1 MFDSFLIALCSIIKQ
16 KNIMINSNQTK
27 RRLFNQFVWGLF
39 ILILIGCG
47 ERSSQLNEDLN
58 LSAEDI
64 EQIREINRNYTQG
77 WLENDSKKVLRL
89 YTDSATII
97 PSGLLPIQG
106 KKAITDFWFPNDGST
121 TVIHYYDIE
130 ILDIGG
136 TSNLAYTY
144 ENGKLSFTYEKDDFR
159 LDREAESYAITIYKK
174 VESGEWKIT
183 KRIWTD
189 MNQ

>member
-1 MFDSFLIALCSIIKQ
+1 MII
-16 KNIMINSNQTK
+16 SDQTK
-27 RRLFNQFVWGLF
+27 KRSFTQFGWYLLLFL
-39 ILILIGCG
+39 LLTCCS
-47 ERSSQLNEDLN
+47 EKSSQLIKDLN
-58 LSAEDI
+58 LSSEDT
-64 EQIREINRNYTQG
+64 EQIREINRNYTRG
-77 WLENDSKKVLRL
+77 WLEGDSSKVLGL

-106 KKAITDFWFPNDGST
+106 KKAISDFWFPNDGST
-121 TVIHYYDIE
+121 TVIHFYDLE
-130 ILDIGG
+130 ILEIGG

-174 VESGEWKIT
+174 VKSGEWKIT

-189 MNQ
+189 MNK

>member
-1 MFDSFLIALCSIIKQ
+1 
-16 KNIMINSNQTK
+16 MINPEQAKKISFTQFGWSIL
-27 RRLFNQFVWGLF
+27 LFL
-39 ILILIGCG
+39 LLTSCS
-47 ERSSQLNEDLN
+47 EKSSQEIENLN

-77 WLENDSKKVLRL
+77 WLENDSKKVLGL

-97 PSGLLPIQG
+97 PSGLIPIQG
-106 KKAITDFWFPNDGST
+106 KKAITNFWFPNDSST
-121 TVIHYYDIE
+121 TVIHYYDLE
-130 ILDIGG
+130 ILEMGG
-136 TSNLAYTY
+136 TSYLAYTY

-174 VESGEWKIT
+174 IKSREWKIT

-189 MNQ
+189 MNK

>member
-1 MFDSFLIALCSIIKQ
+1 V
-16 KNIMINSNQTK
+16 INSNQTK
-27 RRLFNQFVWGLF
+27 SRSFTQISLCLLVFL
-39 ILILIGCG
+39 LLTSCG
-47 ERSSQLNEDLN
+47 EKSSQVIENLN

-64 EQIREINRNYTQG
+64 EQIKEINRNYTQG
-77 WLENDSKKVLRL
+77 WLENDSKKVLEL

-97 PSGLLPIQG
+97 PSGLFPIQG
-106 KKAITDFWFPNDGST
+106 KKAITDFWFPNDSST
-121 TVIHYYDIE
+121 TVIHYYDLE
-130 ILDIGG
+130 ILDISG
-136 TSNLAYTY
+136 TTNLAYTF

-174 VESGEWKIT
+174 NESGEWKIK